1 MKEDF
6 VNTHKRIMSALR
18 EIVEKN
24 NNGVIK
30 ISTLANVANAD
41 TRTVRKHLEIGQ
53 IHNIG
58 KFIDNDKTIFCVRI
72 YERLFDDDQ

>member
-6 VNTHKRIMSALR
+6 VNTHKRIMSALK

-24 NNGVIK
+24 NNGVVK
-30 ISTLANVANAD
+30 IGILANIANTG
-41 TRTVRKHLEIGQ
+41 TRTVRKHLEIVQ

-58 KFIDNDKTIFCVRI
+58 KFIDNDKTIFCVRR
-72 YERLFDDDQ
+72 YEHLFDDGK